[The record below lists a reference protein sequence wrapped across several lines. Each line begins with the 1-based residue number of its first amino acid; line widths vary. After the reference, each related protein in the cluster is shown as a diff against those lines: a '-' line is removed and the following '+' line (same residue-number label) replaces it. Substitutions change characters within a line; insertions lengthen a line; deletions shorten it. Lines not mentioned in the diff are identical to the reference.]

1 MDLVAALRTFE
12 AVAAERSFTRGAA
25 RTDQPQPVASR
36 RVAALEDHLGV
47 RLLQRT
53 SRRVD
58 LTPEGQ
64 RLLPLARD
72 VLGAAERVERLFVAD
87 VERLVL
93 AVPAHLD
100 HRSRAALRRGLAGTG
115 RAVAFLEL
123 AAPERADAVGEHR
136 ADLALVATS
145 ADRAEVVVPL
155 GVAVGL
161 AAGEAPPARFVVGA
175 LRATPAQRSRDGGRP
190 RALHLLA
197 EDDVPPVRDPVAQAC
212 YAAGLRQDQVRVATA
227 APDAWTAVFE
237 HDDAVLASALE
248 AARAGVGW
256 APLADP
262 PLVRAYRLD
271 GDVLA
276 PGDRDRVLARLATGL
291 GGHQVAAPGAG
302 AVGERS

>member
-72 VLGAAERVERLFVAD
+72 VLGAADRVERLFVAD
-87 VERLVL
+87 VERLAI
-93 AVPAHLD
+93 AVPDHLD
-100 HRSRAALRRGLAGTG
+100 HPSRAALRRGLAGTG
-115 RAVAFLEL
+115 RAVEFVEL
-123 AAPERADAVGEHR
+123 AAPERAEAVAERR

-145 ADRAEVVVPL
+145 ADRAEVAVPL
-155 GVAVGL
+155 GVAIAL
-161 AAGEAPPARFVVGA
+161 ATGEAAPARFVVGT
-175 LRATPAQRSRDGGRP
+175 LRATPAQRAREGGRP

-237 HDDAVLASALE
+237 HDDVVLASAVQ

-256 APLADP
+256 TPLADP
-262 PLVRAYRLD
+262 PLVRAYRLE
-271 GDVLA
+271 GDALA
-276 PGDRDRVLARLATGL
+276 PDDRERALVRLAAGL
-291 GGHQVAAPGAG
+291 GGHQVAAPAAG
-302 AVGERS
+302 APGERS